1 MAIDANP
8 PHKAK
13 LSSER
18 VLLQMLLQIYLYW
31 LSKKNRN
38 YSKDIVQSAVLL
50 FWNTLYRC
58 LYITTQR
65 ANKELRIET
74 AIILEHTA

>member
-18 VLLQMLLQIYLYW
+18 VLLQMLLQIDL
-31 LSKKNRN
+31 LAVPKNRN
-38 YSKDIVQSAVLL
+38 STKDIVQSVVLL
-50 FWNTLYRC
+50 FRNTLYRC

>member
-18 VLLQMLLQIYLYW
+18 VLLQMLLQIDL
-31 LSKKNRN
+31 LAVTKNRN
-38 YSKDIVQSAVLL
+38 STKDIVQSVVPIFLEHPVSL
-50 FWNTLYRC
+50 PLHYNMP
-58 LYITTQR
+58 IV
-65 ANKELRIET
+65 ELRIET
-74 AIILEHTA
+74 AIIFEHTTA